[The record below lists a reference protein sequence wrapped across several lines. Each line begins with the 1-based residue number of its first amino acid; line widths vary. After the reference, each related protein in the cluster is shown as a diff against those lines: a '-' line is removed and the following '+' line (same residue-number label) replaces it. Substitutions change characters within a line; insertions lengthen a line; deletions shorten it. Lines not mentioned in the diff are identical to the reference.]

1 MSSDA
6 EPWPARAAARIP
18 VVSLFSA
25 FAARQPAYLGR
36 SACRMPFESAGDEDD
51 AEEILFLAF
60 LTAGAQW
67 TRRFFSSAREAAVVK
82 RPNAAPRVLN
92 SRQIISASA
101 GQKNGSRSFS
111 ACISNKDRVSC
122 LQIEFTAWNNSEEPL
137 VLEIRKKSTRAL
149 SLHELCAIQTH
160 SQCLE
165 TFETNLIFR
174 GMFYYHFSLFFNLQ
188 LNLHTFVSLLL
199 NVW

>member
-67 TRRFFSSAREAAVVK
+67 TPIFQQRPRSGGRKTPERRAAR
-82 RPNAAPRVLN
+82 P
-92 SRQIISASA
+92 Q
-101 GQKNGSRSFS
+101 Q
-111 ACISNKDRVSC
+111 
-122 LQIEFTAWNNSEEPL
+122 
-137 VLEIRKKSTRAL
+137 
-149 SLHELCAIQTH
+149 
-160 SQCLE
+160 
-165 TFETNLIFR
+165 
-174 GMFYYHFSLFFNLQ
+174 
-188 LNLHTFVSLLL
+188 
-199 NVW
+199 